1 MSMQGAKR
9 DERTRTETLPP
20 AQNLCEGDRLA
31 LLDELVNRAGE
42 IAKTVDEMLAE
53 AEKSPNLFAI
63 VRELKVLRSSTQYL
77 HELAHLLK
85 NICNEAQT

>member
-1 MSMQGAKR
+1 MSMKGSPLDHR
-9 DERTRTETLPP
+9 EHTETLPP

-63 VRELKVLRSSTQYL
+63 RELKVLRASTQYL